1 MKIFPAID
9 ILDGRAVRLEKGD
22 RNKATVY
29 YEDPVDAAKLWKSKG
44 AEVLHLVDLDGA
56 FSGSGQNIKKISE
69 IIRVTDLPVQVGGGI
84 RTLDQAED
92 LFEAGVWRI
101 ILGTAAVQDK
111 ELLDVLIGKFG
122 EMIVGG
128 IDAKNGFVAT
138 HGWVTES
145 ELTAFDFCEHLVKK
159 GIRDFVYT
167 DISRDG
173 MLIGPNFE
181 GLKRMCEIKDAR
193 IIASGGVSTIED
205 VIKCKELGSAGAILG
220 AALYKNRINLEEAIK
235 AAV

>member
-9 ILDGRAVRLEKGD
+9 ILDGKAVRLEKGD

-29 YEDPVDAAKLWKSKG
+29 YENPVDAAKLWKSKG
-44 AEVLHLVDLDGA
+44 AEVLHIVDLDGA
-56 FSGSGQNIKKISE
+56 FSGAGKNLVIISE
-69 IIRVTDLPVQVGGGI
+69 IIKAIDIPVQVGGGI
-84 RTLDQAED
+84 RTLEQAEA
-92 LFEAGVWRI
+92 LFNVGVWRI
-101 ILGTAAVQDK
+101 ILGTAAVQDS
-111 ELLDVLIGKFG
+111 ELVEELVNKFG
-122 EMIVGG
+122 DKIVGG

-145 ELTAFDFCEHLVKK
+145 ELTAFDFCEDLIKK
-159 GIRDFVYT
+159 GIFDFVYT

-181 GLKRMCEIKDAR
+181 GLKRMCEIKGAR

-205 VIKCKELGSAGAILG
+205 VIKCKELGSVGAILG
-220 AALYKNRINLEEAIK
+220 AALYKNRIDLEDAIK
-235 AAV
+235 AAN